1 MKIRN
6 GEEKIIN
13 KNIKQ
18 KRAKNG
24 ASRYIFENWKMSPKS
39 WNYYWYLHFV
49 ASCLSNFSSIS
60 KMYMKNHML
69 LP

>member
-24 ASRYIFENWKMSPKS
+24 ASRYIFENWKLSPKS
-39 WNYYWYLHFV
+39 WNYYW
-49 ASCLSNFSSIS
+49 
-60 KMYMKNHML
+60 
-69 LP
+69 